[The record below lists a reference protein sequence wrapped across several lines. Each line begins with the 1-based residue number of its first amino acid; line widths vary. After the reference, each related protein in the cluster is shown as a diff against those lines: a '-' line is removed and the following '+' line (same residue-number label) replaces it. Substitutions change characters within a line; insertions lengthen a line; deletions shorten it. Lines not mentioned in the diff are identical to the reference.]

1 MKAAMTKSTPPDGPS
16 SDTNPPQALRRD
28 SLPSTLLFPKNLVKD
43 AAPNLQLEDT
53 WKERLLRISKGIF
66 APRTAVLGFIGLAA
80 IYSFGIGRSR
90 YTSVSEFVVQQP
102 TPMNN
107 TANTI
112 LSGAPAVPQSISS
125 LLDGQYLSIYLT
137 SPDIKNKL
145 YPEPAQ
151 LEALYA
157 PERPDFLAGLSA
169 NSDPD
174 EQVSFFRKQISI
186 QPKPLSGSI
195 LIRTHGFQPEQALE
209 LNQSLLAQAQ
219 KFVNEV
225 NQSISVDQQA
235 FAQKELQIAEEK
247 LKTAKQKLQA
257 FQDQYGQLNPEL
269 EQETT
274 SSFIAQ
280 LESNLVDLKVE
291 LATLKRRYID
301 PSSPEVSYVA
311 DQVQEL
317 ERQIREEREKAVGP
331 TGRDLNKLTSQAE
344 SLKSDVEFATTA
356 LEAAR
361 LAVDNSRRESQ
372 RQAKF
377 IVMLSK
383 PQLPSSEDMNWRWQ
397 FFLSSIGVVIVG
409 WAVGGFVVAAVR
421 KN

>member
-1 MKAAMTKSTPPDGPS
+1 MTKSIPPDQSPSDSPLPRPIEDGASPS
-16 SDTNPPQALRRD
+16 S
-28 SLPSTLLFPKNLVKD
+28 LLFPKSIIQD
-43 AAPNLQLEDT
+43 AASNLQLEDT
-53 WKERLLRISKGIF
+53 WRQRALRVLKGIF
-66 APRTAVLGFIGLAA
+66 TPRTAVLGFIGLSA
-80 IYSFGIGRSR
+80 IYSFNIGRTR

-112 LSGAPAVPQSISS
+112 LGAGTAVPQAINS
-125 LLDGQYLSIYLT
+125 LLDGQYLKVYLA
-137 SPDIKNKL
+137 SPDIKKKI
-145 YPEPAQ
+145 YPEMRQ
-151 LEALYA
+151 LEMLYA
-157 PERPDFLAGLSA
+157 PERPDVWAGLPA
-169 NSDPD
+169 NSDFNQ
-174 EQVSFFRKQISI
+174 QVDFFRRQLSV
-186 QPKPLSGSI
+186 QPQPLSGSI
-195 LIRTHGFQPEQALE
+195 VLRTHGFQPEQALA
-209 LNQSLLAQAQ
+209 LNESLLRQSQ

-225 NQSISVDQQA
+225 NQSISADQQE
-235 FAQKELQIAEEK
+235 FAQKELQISQEE
-247 LKTAKQKLQA
+247 LKKAKQKLQD
-257 FQDQYGQLNPEL
+257 FQDQYGQLSPEV
-269 EQETT
+269 EQQTT

-301 PSSPEVSYVA
+301 PSSPEVAYVA

-317 ERQIREEREKAVGP
+317 ERQIREERQKAVGAN
-331 TGRDLNKLTSQAE
+331 GRDLNKLTSQAE
-344 SLKSDVEFATTA
+344 SLKADVEFATTA

-383 PQLPSSEDMNWRWQ
+383 PQLPTSEDMNWRWQ
-397 FFLSSIGVVIVG
+397 FFLASIGIVVVG

-421 KN
+421 KQ